1 MFNLIVSAKGD
12 VTSVTKDRILERLY
26 TKDHIRRQFVT
37 ADGDIDRRKLETLP
51 VLLVEEFKDDVKVP
65 VRVGYFTAPFSD
77 DVKQSLFIPS
87 FTAEIL
93 QDNLSAFSMV
103 EWENTH
109 THWAVKEGDLF
120 QILGNIFESRP
131 DCKNRINQFPIEQI
145 VSNRV
150 AVMMSFKAEYDDTYE
165 TIKQACSQEGYEA
178 KRVDEFYDP
187 TSIPEQIIELINS
200 SAYVI
205 ADISE
210 LNANVLFEAG
220 YAAGVQKPT
229 ILVTSTSDTPVPF
242 DIRHIRYFSYLNN
255 KQGRKKLFTSVVY
268 ALQSL
273 QAR

>member
-1 MFNLIVSAKGD
+1 MFNLIVGALGD
-12 VTSVTKDRILERLY
+12 VTSVPEDRILERGY
-26 TKDHIRRQFVT
+26 TKDYIRRQFMT
-37 ADGDIDRRKLETLP
+37 ANGFIDRRKLETLP
-51 VLLVEEFKDDVKVP
+51 VLLVEEFRDDVKVP
-65 VRVGYFTAPFSD
+65 VRVGYFAAPFSD
-77 DVKQSLFIPS
+77 DVKQSLFIPP

-93 QDNLSAFSMV
+93 QDNLSAFSMD

-120 QILGNIFESRP
+120 QILGNIFESLP

-150 AVMMSFKAEYDDTYE
+150 AVMMSFNKQYDDTYE

-229 ILVTSTSDTPVPF
+229 ILVTSTFNTPVPF

-255 KQGRKKLFTSVVY
+255 EQGRKKLFTSVVQ